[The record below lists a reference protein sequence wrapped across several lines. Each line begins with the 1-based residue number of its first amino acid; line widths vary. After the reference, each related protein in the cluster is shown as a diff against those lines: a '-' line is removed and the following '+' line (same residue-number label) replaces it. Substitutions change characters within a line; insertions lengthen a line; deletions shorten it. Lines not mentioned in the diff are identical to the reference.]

1 MADGQELRACL
12 LAPFATALLALS
24 ACGDG
29 GGVILTPGDDD
40 DDPPAEDCTDTTCG
54 EVRIALTDADG
65 DFLSYTV
72 DVVSIRLE
80 RSDGDDV
87 QVLPSRQ
94 RVDFAALRD
103 VAEFVVVEDIP
114 NGEYERAVVRLDYG
128 DAEVSV
134 EVDGFPAAAAVVN
147 VEADAV
153 GVVDVD
159 LRLDEAHPLVV
170 ASDAPALLQFD
181 FDLEA
186 AHEVN
191 IGTTPV
197 TVTAA
202 PFLIAS
208 IEPAGTREYRVRGP
222 IAAVNE
228 RAGRYSVD
236 LRPFGQ
242 RSGSN
247 GRLRVET
254 TDDTLCEVNGSELD
268 AADCLARLA
277 DLPEATLTLAQGDYD
292 AARRRF
298 TARQVLAGSSVPGV
312 RFDTVIGVV
321 AARNLDV
328 VTLSGGQLL
337 RQDGEIVYAQGD
349 IDVTLGAATAV
360 TKDGGS
366 GPRLNFDD
374 VSVGQRIHA
383 FGEASSS
390 DFNPTLDAR
399 AGRVRLYPTRLTGL
413 VNGTGTRELRL
424 DLFEI
429 DGREAQFFDFDGTGT
444 SSVTRADFRNYQ
456 VDTRA
461 LALGDFDAGEGAAA
475 VGFVAPFRSAPPD
488 FVADTV
494 EDFDELPALLGVGW
508 GFAGTPLPFLSMGEN
523 GCVIDVAN
531 VRLGNRRFLEIGPR
545 RFDIASGLPEPV
557 AVEPD
562 LDAVQRYAIARG
574 LRVELFSDFG
584 DFAARV
590 NSLLRGGSN
599 MQSLTARGT
608 FDVDT
613 TTVVASDVYVGI
625 VAPP

>member
-1 MADGQELRACL
+1 MA
-12 LAPFATALLALS
+12 ALLALS

-29 GGVILTPGDDD
+29 GGAILTPGDDDD

-87 QVLPSRQ
+87 QVLPARQ
-94 RVDFAALRD
+94 RVDFAALSD

-114 NGEYERAVVRLDYG
+114 NGEYDRAVVRLDYG
-128 DAEVSV
+128 DAEISV
-134 EVDGFPAAAAVVN
+134 EVDGFPAVASVVN
-147 VEADAV
+147 VDADAV

-159 LRLDEAHPLVV
+159 LRLDEANPLVV
-170 ASDAPALLQFD
+170 ASDAPALMQLD

-191 IGTTPV
+191 IGTTRA

-202 PFLIAS
+202 PFLVPS
-208 IEPAGTREYRVRGP
+208 LVPAGTREYRVRGAL
-222 IAAVNE
+222 AAVSE
-228 RAGRYSVD
+228 GAGRYSVD

-242 RSGSN
+242 RSGGN

-254 TDDTLCEVNGSELD
+254 TTDTACEVNGNELD
-268 AADCLARLA
+268 VADCLAALA
-277 DLPEATLTLAQGDYD
+277 DLPDATLTLAQGDYD
-292 AARRRF
+292 AATRRF
-298 TARQVLAGSSVPGV
+298 TARQVLAGSSVPGA

-328 VTLSGGQLL
+328 VTLAGGRLL

-349 IDVTLGAATAV
+349 IDVTLGAGTSV

-366 GPRLNFDD
+366 GPPLDIDD

-413 VNGTGTRELRL
+413 VNGTATRELRL
-424 DLFEI
+424 DLFSI
-429 DGREAQFFDFDGTGT
+429 DGRDAQFFDFDGTGT
-444 SSVTRADFRNYQ
+444 SSITRADFRNYQ
-456 VDTRA
+456 VNTRT
-461 LALGDFDAGEGAAA
+461 LPLGDFDAGEGAAA
-475 VGFVAPFRSAPPD
+475 VGFVAPFRGAPPD
-488 FVADTV
+488 FVADSV
-494 EDFDELPALLGVGW
+494 EDFDELPALLGAGW
-508 GFAGTPLPFLSMGEN
+508 GAAGTPSPFLSMGEN
-523 GCVIDVAN
+523 GFVIDVAN

-545 RFDIASGLPEPV
+545 RFDIASGLPRPV